1 MRKRRRMR
9 KTIISLR
16 MRCYQLM
23 KVVILLRKKKLKVKL
38 QKLRKLELKKEY
50 IHPFNDMEVVEA

>member
-38 QKLRKLELKKEY
+38 QKLRKLELKKEH

>member
-1 MRKRRRMR
+1 
-9 KTIISLR
+9 
-16 MRCYQLM
+16 M